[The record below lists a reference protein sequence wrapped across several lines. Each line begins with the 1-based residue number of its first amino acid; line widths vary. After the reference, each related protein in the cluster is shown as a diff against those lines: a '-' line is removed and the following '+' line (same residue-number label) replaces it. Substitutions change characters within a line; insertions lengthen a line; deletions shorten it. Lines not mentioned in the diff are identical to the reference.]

1 MVLKK
6 AINLSKATFLSTAK
20 YGVIKSTLMSY
31 YNDKLNVI
39 YVPKT
44 ESSFKK
50 QNTNQLGPFLP
61 HVLWYSNQKKWIKEV
76 YFDVAGMDARLQ
88 LGLF

>member
-1 MVLKK
+1 MVVRRALGLFEDGGWVRTLPLVLNSCVVLKK

-50 QNTNQLGPFLP
+50 QNAT
-61 HVLWYSNQKKWIKEV
+61 
-76 YFDVAGMDARLQ
+76 
-88 LGLF
+88 